1 MSNVSNASRVSDS
14 KVTES
19 LKVCTWNAENFIN
32 FESFDLSKHP
42 LSILKKQD
50 IILLQE
56 TRLTK
61 EVEAAKKRNS
71 TGLNPKLTKFLEK
84 LNNNDDGSVNANK
97 YKATEI
103 NRVAVIYNSEL
114 FESQYTAP
122 IELIHEPPKWFETTY
137 TSGSQVTNMLTILY
151 PVGYKRES
159 LLSINDIEVNNSS
172 HSQTRTNNSPDKQ
185 LHFPI
190 CVVNFHLNAYSPEYH
205 PGFHKKQLTELL
217 KNAVDIINGKKIR
230 KFGLFIGGDT
240 NYRTIGETGHLL
252 LEELLP
258 IKTTRKLKLRDVCE
272 TQCKRAATQ
281 SFQCV
286 HETKT
291 FKEFPKYVIKGMA
304 VTANKVGSLSRNIKK
319 LTRRQNRYNAE
330 SPKNPNYTLSDNRL
344 DFIATNLK
352 INYAKTRVVPVC
364 EFSDHYMVLSSIKW
378 EIDDDAKDHQSVRSA
393 FSNKSPSK
401 KQNKRRWFKTRSHA
415 RIHLRSSP
423 SPKFSS
429 L

>member
-1 MSNVSNASRVSDS
+1 
-14 KVTES
+14 
-19 LKVCTWNAENFIN
+19 
-32 FESFDLSKHP
+32 
-42 LSILKKQD
+42 
-50 IILLQE
+50 
-56 TRLTK
+56 
-61 EVEAAKKRNS
+61 
-71 TGLNPKLTKFLEK
+71 
-84 LNNNDDGSVNANK
+84 VNANK

-114 FESQYTAP
+114 FESESQDTAA
-122 IELIHEPPKWFETTY
+122 IELIHEPPTRFETTY

-159 LLSINDIEVNNSS
+159 LLSINDIDIEVDNSS

-190 CVVNFHLNAYSPEYH
+190 CVVNFHLNAYSPKQH
-205 PGFHKKQLTELL
+205 TGFHRKQLTKLL
-217 KNAVDIINGKKIR
+217 KNAVDIINGKNIS

-258 IKTTRKLKLRDVCE
+258 IETTRKLKLRDVCE

-291 FKEFPKYVIKGMA
+291 IKEFPKFVIKGMA

-352 INYAKTRVVPVC
+352 INYDETRVVPAC
-364 EFSDHYMVLSSIKW
+364 KFSDHYMVLSSIKW
-378 EIDDDAKDHQSVRSA
+378 EIDDTTNHQSVKSA
-393 FSNKSPSK
+393 CSNKSPSK
-401 KQNKRRWFKTRSHA
+401 KQNKRRWLSLFKTRSRA
-415 RIHLRSSP
+415 RIYPRSSRSL

-429 L
+429 F

>member
-32 FESFDLSKHP
+32 LESFDLSKHP

-61 EVEAAKKRNS
+61 EVEEAKKRNS
-71 TGLNPKLTKFLEK
+71 TDLNPKLTEFLKK

-114 FESQYTAP
+114 FESQDTAA
-122 IELIHEPPKWFETTY
+122 IELIHEPPTRFETTY

-159 LLSINDIEVNNSS
+159 LLSINDIDIEVDNSS

-190 CVVNFHLNAYSPEYH
+190 CVVNFHLNAYSPKQH
-205 PGFHKKQLTELL
+205 PGFHRKQLTKLL
-217 KNAVDIINGKKIR
+217 KNAVDIINGKNIS

-258 IKTTRKLKLRDVCE
+258 IKTTRELKLRDVCE

-352 INYAKTRVVPVC
+352 IDYNKSQVIRACK
-364 EFSDHYMVLSSIKW
+364 FSDHYMVTSMVKW
-378 EIDDDAKDHQSVRSA
+378 KIDNAIE
-393 FSNKSPSK
+393 NSPSK
-401 KQNKRRWFKTRSHA
+401 TKSSHNGKTHKRKSWNPLSNVKEH
-415 RIHLRSSP
+415 
-423 SPKFSS
+423 K
-429 L
+429 